1 MDSASITIKTR
12 SLHREYGA
20 RNLDPFRGE
29 KNINWEGGFRV
40 PCIVR
45 WPGVIKPGTV
55 INDIVA
61 HWMIDHVFLLLLT
74 QAIVGQF
81 PMSFKEFPPRQRPA
95 FIQRRSAAGRVAA
108 AGGTRWRLRIRR
120 SVQHAEEV

>member
-29 KNINWEGGFRV
+29 KNINWEGGFLV

-81 PMSFKEFPPRQRPA
+81 LMSFKEFPPGQRPA
-95 FIQRRSAAGRVAA
+95 FHPASISRWTCCGSRGDPVAIKDP
-108 AGGTRWRLRIRR
+108 T
-120 SVQHAEEV
+120 